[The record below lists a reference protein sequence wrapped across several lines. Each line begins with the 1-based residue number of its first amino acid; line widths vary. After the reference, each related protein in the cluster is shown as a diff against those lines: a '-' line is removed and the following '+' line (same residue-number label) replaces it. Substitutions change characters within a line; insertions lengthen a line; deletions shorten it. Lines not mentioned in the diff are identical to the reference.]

1 MLPPFPLPE
10 DEGVQ
15 FHGATD
21 TCSVI
26 FINDQMMLP
35 WSVVMLKNIGNE
47 IEVYNVKLCVIFPS
61 KDKNVNSQ
69 IKRVK
74 AATVVKQ

>member
-1 MLPPFPLPE
+1 
-10 DEGVQ
+10 
-15 FHGATD
+15 
-21 TCSVI
+21 
-26 FINDQMMLP
+26 
-35 WSVVMLKNIGNE
+35 MLKNIGNE
-47 IEVYNVKLCVIFPS
+47 IEVYNVKLSVIFPS